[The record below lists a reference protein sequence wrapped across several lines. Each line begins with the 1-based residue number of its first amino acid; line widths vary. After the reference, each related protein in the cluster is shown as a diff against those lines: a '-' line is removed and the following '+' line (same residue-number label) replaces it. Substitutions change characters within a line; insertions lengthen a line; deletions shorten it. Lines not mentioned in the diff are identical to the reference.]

1 MNDKFGI
8 LSTGAYIPRRRLH
21 RSVIHQANS
30 WFAPNLRGLSKGE
43 KSIANWDEDS
53 ITMAVDAGRDCLAT
67 YGASDVEVL
76 SLSSTTLP
84 YADRLNSGIVKEAM
98 NLSDNCAALDVTGS
112 LRAGT
117 STLIQAFKSE
127 DTHLCLAAEL
137 RKTRPGSEG
146 EMLQGEA
153 SAAILLGKGT
163 PIATLRGSHSVTID
177 FVDHFR
183 ASKEDFDYHWEKR
196 WVRDSGFLGFF
207 KDGIAEALK
216 KFGVK
221 AQDIDHVIIPLPGK
235 TLPRGLDKAL
245 GVRPESVVD
254 THHMDIGFTGTAHPL
269 LMLAATLEKAKPGE
283 MILLTSFGQGADIL
297 LLETTDAIGK
307 NQPEMGFHGH
317 LATRADDQNYMRFLF
332 HRGLLDMDKGMR
344 AEYDEKQPGTSLF
357 RERKSVLG
365 LIGGKC
371 SKTGTIQ
378 FPKTNISV
386 SQNDRAVNTQEDY
399 PLSNKHAKI
408 TTYTADSLAYSPDPP
423 TYYGMI
429 DFEGGGRMISEFSD
443 VTEDDVEVGREMRM
457 VFRIKAQDEQR
468 KFTKYFWKAT
478 PVRTFDS

>member
-1 MNDKFGI
+1 
-8 LSTGAYIPRRRLH
+8 
-21 RSVIHQANS
+21 
-30 WFAPNLRGLSKGE
+30 
-43 KSIANWDEDS
+43 
-53 ITMAVDAGRDCLAT
+53 
-67 YGASDVEVL
+67 
-76 SLSSTTLP
+76 
-84 YADRLNSGIVKEAM
+84 
-98 NLSDNCAALDVTGS
+98 
-112 LRAGT
+112 
-117 STLIQAFKSE
+117 
-127 DTHLCLAAEL
+127 
-137 RKTRPGSEG
+137 
-146 EMLQGEA
+146 
-153 SAAILLGKGT
+153 
-163 PIATLRGSHSVTID
+163 
-177 FVDHFR
+177 
-183 ASKEDFDYHWEKR
+183 
-196 WVRDSGFLGFF
+196 
-207 KDGIAEALK
+207 
-216 KFGVK
+216 
-221 AQDIDHVIIPLPGK
+221 
-235 TLPRGLDKAL
+235 
-245 GVRPESVVD
+245 
-254 THHMDIGFTGTAHPL
+254 
-269 LMLAATLEKAKPGE
+269 
-283 MILLTSFGQGADIL
+283 
-297 LLETTDAIGK
+297 
-307 NQPEMGFHGH
+307 
-317 LATRADDQNYMRFLF
+317 
-332 HRGLLDMDKGMR
+332 MDKGMR